1 MNADYT
7 AYINSSKWKSLS
19 AKIRNRDGNKC
30 KLCDS
35 ERILEV
41 HHLSYV
47 RLGKERNAD
56 LVTLCQSC
64 HAEQHKLVRLIMA
77 NRPKLSK
84 NLALRQA
91 WSLTVKKEDSLKTR
105 NRKLKK
111 AERKL
116 KSVESK
122 KERAEM
128 EKAHIDSLK
137 RLGRIDENGK
147 RIPKKKKNKKS
158 PIVKTIKV
166 PRNAKVPN

>member
-1 MNADYT
+1 MHENYKT
-7 AYINSSKWKSLS
+7 YINSRRWKSLS
-19 AKIRNRDGNKC
+19 RKIKNRDGNKC

-47 RLGKERNAD
+47 RLGKERGAD

-64 HAEQHKLVRLIMA
+64 HAEQHKLVRLIIA

-91 WSLTVKKEDSLKTR
+91 WALTVKKEDSLKTK

-116 KSVESK
+116 KSVERK
-122 KERAEM
+122 KEKAEM
-128 EKAHIDSLK
+128 KKAHIDSLK
-137 RLGRIDENGK
+137 RLGRLDENGK
-147 RIPKKKKNKKS
+147 RITKKKRRALSHAKKGITQWS
-158 PIVKTIKV
+158 
-166 PRNAKVPN
+166 RQ

>member
-1 MNADYT
+1 
-7 AYINSSKWKSLS
+7 
-19 AKIRNRDGNKC
+19 
-30 KLCDS
+30 
-35 ERILEV
+35 
-41 HHLSYV
+41 
-47 RLGKERNAD
+47 
-56 LVTLCQSC
+56 
-64 HAEQHKLVRLIMA
+64 MA

-128 EKAHIDSLK
+128 KKAHIDSLK

-166 PRNAKVPN
+166 PRNVKVPN